1 MLYIKLKSKENIKA
15 VHWFDKSDVFA
26 MSSIH
31 GTSSIPVLRRGDN
44 EHVMKPE
51 MINEYNKY
59 MNGVDKC
66 DQHLASYSIDRK
78 TLKWW
83 KKIFFRVLD
92 VCILNAMITYTTYDP
107 TFKQKKCSHKC
118 FRLELIDQ
126 LVQLHIYNN
135 VPRVRH
141 SNIQINR
148 LKGRHFPVSKHPHR
162 VVCTNCGYQKVNGK
176 QRRTKVSN
184 LCEQCNKF
192 ICKNCFADYHT
203 KNNPKPR

>member
-15 VHWFDKSDVFA
+15 IHWFDKRDVFA

-31 GTSSIPVLRRGDN
+31 GTSSIPVLRCGDN

-59 MNGVDKC
+59 MNGVNKC
-66 DQHLASYSIDRK
+66 DQYLASYSIDRK

-83 KKIFFRVLD
+83 KKIFFCVLD

-107 TFKQKKCSHKC
+107 TFKQKKCSH
-118 FRLELIDQ
+118 
-126 LVQLHIYNN
+126 
-135 VPRVRH
+135 
-141 SNIQINR
+141 NR

-162 VVCTNCGYQKVNGK
+162 GVCTNRGYQKVNGK
-176 QRRTKVSN
+176 Q
-184 LCEQCNKF
+184 
-192 ICKNCFADYHT
+192 
-203 KNNPKPR
+203 